1 MARQKLFGRL
11 AGALRSHEEEEETPQ
26 DIINE
31 VSAQVKAA
39 LEEDVDTIGD
49 ESILTKG
56 WGGKGEIVYIIN
68 LSPLYD
74 KIGKRTGRIAE
85 GLRDT
90 CKTEFATHV
99 DPKNGRSSF
108 EREGFFMR
116 FQRISNNEGLSLAAT
131 IVNKIGTKTFGDS
144 FQNMDF
150 PELLVTANADDVVDA
165 DGNLNMDKAKAVIE
179 SGGIPMLMEEPD
191 DHAPEWIKLH
201 WRKAQADV
209 QMLEMQTEAKSG
221 SPEWMNADGEP
232 RDRSRS
238 QKKRAQD
245 RRAAKRTFQ
254 GDDRRTHFDRR
265 GRGF

>member
-11 AGALRSHEEEEETPQ
+11 AGALHSDEEEETPQ
-26 DIINE
+26 DIINQI
-31 VSAQVKAA
+31 SAQVKAD
-39 LEEDVDTIGD
+39 LEEEVAAVGD
-49 ESILTKG
+49 ESILSKG
-56 WGGKGEIVYIIN
+56 WGGKGEVVFIIN
-68 LSPLYD
+68 LTPLYD

-90 CKTEFATHV
+90 CKSEFTEHV

-116 FQRISNNEGLSLAAT
+116 FHRMSNNEGLGLAAT

-150 PELLVTANADDVVDA
+150 PELLVTADADDVVDA

-179 SGGIPMLMEEPD
+179 SGGIPMLMDEPD
-191 DHAPEWIKLH
+191 DHAPEWVKLH
-201 WRKAQADV
+201 WGKAQAEV
-209 QMLEMQTEAKSG
+209 QLLEMQAEAERK

-238 QKKRAQD
+238 QKKRGMD
-245 RRAAKRTFQ
+245 RRAARRTFD
-254 GDDRRTHFDRR
+254 GEDRRQHFDRR